1 MLYQVVLNDVE
12 LLCIYINIDVITN
25 FRFFLGGGGGPPN
38 FANLIS
44 F

>member
-1 MLYQVVLNDVE
+1 MFQVVLNDVE
-12 LLCIYINIDVITN
+12 LLYIYIIIDVIN
-25 FRFFLGGGGGPPN
+25 FLFLGGGRRRGPPN